1 MAARHVQL
9 TFPEDQVLE
18 PVIYQIIKKFDVV
31 PCIRRANISN
41 HVGFMVMEITGD
53 EQAIVDA
60 IAYLESLHVKVT
72 SPEGDIVAG

>member
-1 MAARHVQL
+1 MAARHLQL

-41 HVGFMVMEITGD
+41 HVGFMVMEVTGD
-53 EQAIVDA
+53 EKAINDA
-60 IAYLESLHVKVT
+60 VAYLEGLNVKVT
-72 SPEGDIVAG
+72 TPEGDIVAG